1 MAVNYDGQLGVL
13 GSLLIN
19 PVGLAGEI
27 FNRVSPEDFR
37 SENYRAVFL
46 AARELF
52 LAGEPLDPV
61 TISARAGGGHEQF
74 LAEVMRMT
82 PTAANWEAYVQILQK
97 QSRLSEAQACGF
109 DLANARDI
117 GDVGPVL
124 DRLNALIVGRNERKA
139 IGMKDAMRSFF
150 DRHQGAPPEY
160 LKWGVPALDEKIYCE
175 PGDFVIVG
183 GYPSAGKTILGV
195 QFALQL
201 ARMGKRVGFFS
212 LETKPEKLTDR
223 LMSHQAQVPMD
234 RIKLNRLSS
243 EEWTRCTKAAEENY
257 SLSLEQVP
265 AAGMTA
271 AAIQAYALSHRYDT
285 VLIDYIQLVRGSS
298 RRDDLHATVTE
309 VSMALH
315 EMAQRFGITVIAL
328 AQLSRPDKT
337 MKNPPPPTMSSLKE
351 SGQLEQDADIILLL
365 YQEDPNDYRSNR
377 VLKLAKNKEG
387 ERSRILL
394 EFHGEVQTLTP
405 VPPSKAESY
414 AAVRKAAAAAKRE
427 RLQQAT
433 IYEMWPGEG
442 GDLPFPK

>member
-1 MAVNYDGQLGVL
+1 MELSYDGQLGVL
-13 GSLLIN
+13 GSLLLN
-19 PVGLAGEI
+19 PRGLAGEI
-27 FNRVSPEDFR
+27 FHRVSPEDFR
-37 SENYRAVFL
+37 GDNYRTIFT
-46 AARELF
+46 AARAIF
-52 LAGEPLDPV
+52 LEGGALDPV
-61 TISARAGGGHEQF
+61 TISARAGGGYEPF
-74 LAEVMRMT
+74 LAEVMRLT
-82 PTAANWEAYVQILQK
+82 PTAANWEAYVEILLQ
-97 QSRLSEAQACGF
+97 QTRLSQAQACGF

-117 GDVGPVL
+117 GDIAPVL
-124 DRLNALIVGRNERKA
+124 DRLNALVVGRDERKA
-139 IGMKDAMRSFF
+139 IGMKEAMQRFF
-150 DRHQGAPPEY
+150 DRHQGKPPEY
-160 LKWGVPALDEKIYCE
+160 LKWGVPALDEKLYCE

-234 RIKLNRLSS
+234 RIKKNQISP
-243 EEWTRCTKAAEENY
+243 EEWLRCSRAAEENY
-257 SLSLEQVP
+257 SLCLEQVP

-271 AAIQAYALSHRYDT
+271 AAIQAYALSHRYDA
-285 VLIDYIQLVRGSS
+285 VVIDYIQLVRGSS
-298 RRDDLHATVTE
+298 RRDDLHAIVTE
-309 VSMALH
+309 TSMALH

-387 ERSRILL
+387 ERGRILL
-394 EFHGEVQTLTP
+394 EFHGDVQTLTP

-414 AAVRKAAAAAKRE
+414 AAVHKAAAAAKRE
-427 RLQQAT
+427 RQQMTMQELQ
-433 IYEMWPGEG
+433 PGEG
-442 GDLPFPK
+442 GELPF

>member
-1 MAVNYDGQLGVL
+1 MAAVYDGQLGVL
-13 GSLLIN
+13 GSLLID
-19 PVGLAGEI
+19 PAGLAGEI

-37 SENYRAVFL
+37 DESYRALFS

-52 LAGEPLDPV
+52 LAGSALDPV
-61 TISARAGGGHEQF
+61 TISDRAGGGHEPL

-82 PTAANWEAYVQILQK
+82 PTAGNWEAYVEILLK
-97 QSRLSEAQACGF
+97 QSRLGEAHACGF
-109 DLANARDI
+109 ELANARDI
-117 GDVGPVL
+117 GEIGPIL
-124 DRLNALIVGRNERKA
+124 DRLNGLVVGRSERRA
-139 IGMKDAMRSFF
+139 VGMKEAMRSFF
-150 DRHQGAPPEY
+150 DRHQGEPPQY
-160 LKWGVPALDEKIYCE
+160 LKWGMPALDEKLYCE
-175 PGDFVIVG
+175 PGDFVILG

-243 EEWTRCTKAAEENY
+243 DEWKRCSRAAEENY
-257 SLSLEQVP
+257 ALNLEQVP

-271 AAIQAYALSHRYDT
+271 AAIQAYALSRRYDT
-285 VLIDYIQLVRGSS
+285 VVIDYIQLVRGSS

-377 VLKLAKNKEG
+377 ILKLAKNKEG

-405 VPPSKAESY
+405 APPSKAESY
-414 AAVRKAAAAAKRE
+414 AAVHRAAAAARKE
-427 RLQQAT
+427 RLQQVT
-433 IYEMWPGEG
+433 LYEMAPGEG
-442 GDLPFPK
+442 GELPFQ